1 MSLRGGK
8 NQKASFIQQVDQIQK
23 KNQQQASTDP
33 ENKILVE
40 AGTKLSESLA
50 LLQKDLQAADSK
62 LQVKQ
67 QQLVEAQSAV
77 ASAEADLSLIIKKR
91 ESAPKV
97 LQEKEN
103 ALKEAQNQLSS
114 KQKDYS
120 DFKQKVDQQKTK
132 ADTLLQQYLQAL
144 PK

>member
-1 MSLRGGK
+1 M
-8 NQKASFIQQVDQIQK
+8 
-23 KNQQQASTDP
+23 
-33 ENKILVE
+33 
-40 AGTKLSESLA
+40 
-50 LLQKDLQAADSK
+50 LQKDLQAADSK
-62 LQVKQ
+62 FQAKQ

-120 DFKQKVDQQKTK
+120 DFKQKVDLQKTK

>member
-1 MSLRGGK
+1 MQLKTAKLQLQFKESK
-8 NQKASFIQQVDQIQK
+8 
-23 KNQQQASTDP
+23 T
-33 ENKILVE
+33 
-40 AGTKLSESLA
+40 TLSEGG
-50 LLQKDLQAADSK
+50 
-62 LQVKQ
+62 
-67 QQLVEAQSAV
+67 
-77 ASAEADLSLIIKKR
+77 SLIIKKR